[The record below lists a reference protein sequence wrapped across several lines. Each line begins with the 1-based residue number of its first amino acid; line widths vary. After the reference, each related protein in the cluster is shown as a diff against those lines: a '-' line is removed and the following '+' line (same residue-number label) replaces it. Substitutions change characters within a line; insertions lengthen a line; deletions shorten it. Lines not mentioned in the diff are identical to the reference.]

1 MNRLGLARALAEGT
15 GKTRKRRVSTHEVFA
30 MRKWGLG
37 VGLTIGALAL
47 AAPSFAATDVNVSAT
62 FAEGVPQQFGCT
74 VENGA
79 CGTGVVVPY
88 GRATETIRFGADC
101 GGTCDLRTI
110 TLAQGTLVLD
120 ETFGSPTCPSGT
132 CRSHG
137 LGRPGSGTLTD
148 VVLGGLSSG
157 IFAGASGTLTGTV
170 QGAGASTKITL
181 SGTITLAS

>member
-1 MNRLGLARALAEGT
+1 
-15 GKTRKRRVSTHEVFA
+15 
-30 MRKWGLG
+30 MRKWGL
-37 VGLTIGALAL
+37 VVVLTIGALVL
-47 AAPSFAATDVNVSAT
+47 AAPSFAATAVDVKAT
-62 FAEGVPQQFGCT
+62 FTEGVAQQFGCT

-79 CGTGVVVPY
+79 CGTGTVLPY
-88 GRATETIRFGADC
+88 GRATETIQFGAGC

-120 ETFGSPTCPSGT
+120 ETFSSPTCPSGT

-137 LGRPGSGTLTD
+137 LGPASGTLTD
-148 VVLGGLSSG
+148 VVLGDLSTG